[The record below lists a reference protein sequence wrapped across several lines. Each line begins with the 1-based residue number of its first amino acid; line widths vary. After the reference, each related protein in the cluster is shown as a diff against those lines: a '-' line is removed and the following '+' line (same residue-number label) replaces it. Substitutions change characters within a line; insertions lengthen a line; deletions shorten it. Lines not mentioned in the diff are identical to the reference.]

1 MIPIALMLHL
11 LAAAIWV
18 GGMFFAWMILRPVAA
33 SQLEAP
39 QRLTLWRNVFR
50 RFFPW
55 VWAAVV
61 ILPVTGLWLAYR
73 MFGGI
78 ASSPP
83 RVHAMLLLGVIMIL
97 IYLHLY
103 FAPWRRLRAAV
114 AAGDWPAGGKALA
127 TIRRLVGV
135 NLVIG
140 LVVLA
145 LASAGRYGLSFG

>member
-1 MIPIALMLHL
+1 MISIALMLHL
-11 LAAAIWV
+11 LAAVVWV

-33 SQLEAP
+33 AQLEAP
-39 QRLTLWRNVFR
+39 QRLTLWRNVFQ

-61 ILPVTGLWLAYR
+61 ALPVTGLWIAFDL
-73 MFGGI
+73 FGGI
-78 ASSPP
+78 GTSPP
-83 RVHAMLLLGVIMIL
+83 RVHVMLLLGIVMIL
-97 IYLHLY
+97 IYLHVF

-114 AAGDWPAGGKALA
+114 AASDWPAGGKALA

-140 LVVLA
+140 LIVLA
-145 LASAGRYGLSFG
+145 VVSSGRYGFGFG